1 MSKAIIDKREVD
13 SNGFVEIPD
22 NPISAVGVYPYLGSM
37 IGGKDPSK
45 IYYVLRPEEELS
57 RKDTLDSL
65 RLMPI
70 VDDHEMLGDGE
81 TPAEKKGV
89 HGVVGEQVYY
99 DSKAKQIKGNLKI
112 HSSGLMDKIDNHG
125 KKDLS
130 AGYRADHEF
139 IPGTFDGQDYDA
151 IQKNIVFN
159 HLALVDRG
167 RMGSG
172 VAVLDQ
178 DDISLLTTIQPLYE
192 QSKMNHLDKLK
203 AVYQALGEFLGEEAA
218 EPENKVTDEEEKEVK
233 EEEKEE
239 EKKEDK
245 VMDAALIEK
254 MIDKK
259 VKERIESVEKRDKLY
274 KKLKPHVG
282 VMDSVDKMTLDS
294 LAAYGVEK
302 LELKCEKGEELATLK
317 GYLSGIKK
325 NNVQDGSE
333 FIEPLYKSVKHSIKD
348 FE

>member
-1 MSKAIIDKREVD
+1 MTKAIIDKREID
-13 SNGFVEIPD
+13 TNGFVEIPD

-70 VDDHEMLGDGE
+70 VDDHEMLGNGE

-89 HGVVGEQVYY
+89 HGVVGEKVYY

-112 HSSGLMDKIDNHG
+112 HSSGLMDKIDNQG

-130 AGYRADHEF
+130 AGYRADHDF
-139 IPGTFDGQDYDA
+139 IAGTFEGKDYDA

-159 HLALVDRG
+159 HLALVDSG

-178 DDISLLTTIQPLYE
+178 DDISLLTTIHPLQHE
-192 QSKMNHLDKLK
+192 HTKMNHLDKLK

-218 EPENKVTDEEEKEVK
+218 EPENKVTDEEEKEVE
-233 EEEKEE
+233 EEEKEKE
-239 EKKEDK
+239 EKKDDK
-245 VMDAALIEK
+245 VMDEALIEK
-254 MIDKK
+254 IIDKK
-259 VKERIESVEKRDKLY
+259 VKQRLESVEKRDKLY

-302 LELKCEKGEELATLK
+302 LELQCKKGEELATLK
-317 GYLSGIKK
+317 GYLSGLKK
-325 NNVQDGSE
+325 NNVQDSTE
-333 FIEPLYKSVKHSIKD
+333 SLYQSVKLSIKD